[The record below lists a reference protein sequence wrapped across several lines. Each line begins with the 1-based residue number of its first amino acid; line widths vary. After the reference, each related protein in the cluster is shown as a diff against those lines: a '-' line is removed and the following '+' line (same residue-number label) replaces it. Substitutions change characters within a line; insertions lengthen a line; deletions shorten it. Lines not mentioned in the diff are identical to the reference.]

1 MQFRMLMKTEWLV
14 RAAFVPNTD
23 RRRGMM
29 WLERRHVAGCSV
41 TSIDYVLLL
50 SLRFACAEV
59 LAYQI
64 TLNIR
69 LQPVI
74 GSLDVEC
81 LIGNGAVVQRLW
93 TPHWCT
99 TSVRIPGR
107 PSAPI

>member
-1 MQFRMLMKTEWLV
+1 MT
-14 RAAFVPNTD
+14 
-23 RRRGMM
+23 G
-29 WLERRHVAGCSV
+29 
-41 TSIDYVLLL
+41 IDYDLLL

-64 TLNIR
+64 TLYIV

-74 GSLDVEC
+74 VSLEVEC
-81 LIGNGAVVQRLW
+81 LIGNGAVMQRLW